1 MKILPVV
8 NAQNNIS
15 SKQAMQSPAFCAAP
29 ESKAINSIL
38 RSPKAQWVFKFASKN
53 QFGFNILALAL
64 SCIIMRPATIMVLPG
79 QKKDDKQYLAAKSI
93 IASVIIDIAR
103 FAFCLPLARALVKN
117 GLKAKQHPDKI
128 KFPAEGTKEFNAF
141 KFATNNGLSIVLQI
155 GTAALMTMAI
165 PKVMAKILPPP
176 EQKKADCERRLKGK
190 TALLPE
196 TPFNASNQAAVAE
209 IKTKNGGV
217 I

>member
-8 NAQNNIS
+8 NTQNRMFLVQAGKTPVFSAAPDSKVINNILNKKS
-15 SKQAMQSPAFCAAP
+15 
-29 ESKAINSIL
+29 
-38 RSPKAQWVFKFASKN
+38 AQWVFKFASEN

-103 FAFCLPLARALVKN
+103 FAFCLPLAKALVKN

-128 KFPAEGTKEFNAF
+128 NFPAKDTKEYNAF
-141 KFATNNGLSIVLQI
+141 KFAANNGLSIVLQI
-155 GTAALMTMAI
+155 GTAALMTLAI
-165 PKVMAKILPPP
+165 PKVMEKILPPP
-176 EQKKADCERRLKGK
+176 EQKQKAEAK
-190 TALLPE
+190 
-196 TPFNASNQAAVAE
+196 
-209 IKTKNGGV
+209 IKIKNGGAL
-217 I
+217 

>member
-8 NAQNNIS
+8 NTQNRTS
-15 SKQAMQSPAFCAAP
+15 LTQTGKTPAFSAAP

-38 RSPKAQWVFKFASKN
+38 KSKSAQWAFKFASEN

-103 FAFCLPLARALVKN
+103 FAFCLPLARALLKN
-117 GLKAKQHPDKI
+117 GLKAKQNPKME
-128 KFPAEGTKEFNAF
+128 FPAKDTKEYNAF
-141 KFATNNGLSIVLQI
+141 KFAANNGLSVVLQI
-155 GTAALMTMAI
+155 GTAALMTLAI
-165 PKVMAKILPPP
+165 PKVMEKILPPP
-176 EQKKADCERRLKGK
+176 EKKK
-190 TALLPE
+190 
-196 TPFNASNQAAVAE
+196 AVAE
-209 IKTKNGGV
+209 IKTKNGGAL
-217 I
+217 